1 MTMNFITELETEFKA
16 KQHPENA
23 LPMAKYMKDL
33 FPFFGIKTD
42 ERRAIFK
49 SIFKTHQAEINENA
63 RAISWELFLKKE
75 RELQYCGIEL
85 LIKNLKNKYVI
96 DDIIWIEKLLITN
109 SWWDSVDTI
118 SKFILGDYLQ
128 QFPAEIPTV
137 VARFSNAENIWLNR
151 SVILFQ
157 LGYKSQT
164 DFNLLQSL
172 CTKHSNSNEFFIRKA
187 IGWALREY
195 AKTDPEAVRGFVL
208 QSNLKPLSKKEAL
221 KNI

>member
-1 MTMNFITELETEFKA
+1 MTFITELENTFA
-16 KQHPENA
+16 ANSNAENA

-42 ERRAIFK
+42 ERRALFK
-49 SIFKTHQAEINENA
+49 SVYKKHLVEINSNI
-63 RAISWELFLKKE
+63 RAIGWELFLKKE
-75 RELQYCGIEL
+75 RELQYCGIEI
-85 LIKNLKNKYVI
+85 LIKNLKKNYVI
-96 DDIIWIEKLLITN
+96 EDIVWIEKLLITN

-118 SKFILGDYLQ
+118 SKYILGDYLQ
-128 QFPAEIPTV
+128 QFPTEIATV
-137 VARFSNAENIWLNR
+137 VQRFSNAENMWLNR

-157 LGYKSQT
+157 LGYKSKT
-164 DFNLLQSL
+164 DFSLLQYL
-172 CTKHSNSNEFFIRKA
+172 CLKHSHSNAFFIRKA

-195 AKTDPEAVRGFVL
+195 AKTDPEAVREFVL

>member
-137 VARFSNAENIWLNR
+137 VSRFSNAENIWLNR

>member
-1 MTMNFITELETEFKA
+1 MTFITALENEFKTH
-16 KQHPENA
+16 QHPENA

-49 SIFKTHQAEINENA
+49 SLCKKHQVEIDSNA
-63 RAISWELFLKKE
+63 RAIGWELFLKRE
-75 RELQYCGIEL
+75 RELQYCGIEII
-85 LIKNLKNKYVI
+85 IKNLKNNYVI
-96 DDIIWIEKLLITN
+96 EDIVWIEKLLITN

-128 QFPAEIPTV
+128 QFPSEIATV
-137 VARFSNAENIWLNR
+137 VKRFSNAKNMWLNR

-157 LGYKSQT
+157 LGYKSKT
-164 DFNLLQSL
+164 DFNILQSL
-172 CTKHSNSNEFFIRKA
+172 CLKNSHSNEFFIRKA

-195 AKTDPEAVRGFVL
+195 AKTDPEAVREFVL

>member
-23 LPMAKYMKDL
+23 VPMAKYMKDL

-49 SIFKTHQAEINENA
+49 SICNKHQAEISTNT
-63 RAISWELFLKKE
+63 RTIGWELFQKKE
-75 RELQYCGIEL
+75 RELQYCGIEI
-85 LIKNLKNKYVI
+85 LIKNLKKKYVI
-96 DDIIWIEKLLITN
+96 EDIVWIEKLLITN
-109 SWWDSVDTI
+109 SWRDSVDTI

-128 QFPAEIPTV
+128 QFPSEIPAV
-137 VARFSNAENIWLNR
+137 VARFSNADNIWLNR

-195 AKTDPEAVRGFVL
+195 AKTDPNAVRNFV
-208 QSNLKPLSKKEAL
+208 SKTNLKPLSKKEAL

>member
-1 MTMNFITELETEFKA
+1 M
-16 KQHPENA
+16 
-23 LPMAKYMKDL
+23 
-33 FPFFGIKTD
+33 
-42 ERRAIFK
+42 
-49 SIFKTHQAEINENA
+49 
-63 RAISWELFLKKE
+63 
-75 RELQYCGIEL
+75 
-85 LIKNLKNKYVI
+85 
-96 DDIIWIEKLLITN
+96 
-109 SWWDSVDTI
+109 
-118 SKFILGDYLQ
+118 
-128 QFPAEIPTV
+128 
-137 VARFSNAENIWLNR
+137 ARFSNAENIWLNR

>member
-1 MTMNFITELETEFKA
+1 MNFITELENNFIA
-16 KQHPENA
+16 KQNGENA
-23 LPMAKYMKDL
+23 LAMSKYIKNL

-42 ERRAIFK
+42 ERRTTFK
-49 SIFKTHQAEINENA
+49 SICKKHRDEIKSNA
-63 RAISWELFLKKE
+63 RAIGWELFLKKE
-75 RELQYCGIEL
+75 RELQYCGIE
-85 LIKNLKNKYVI
+85 IISNTLKNNYAVE
-96 DDIIWIEKLLITN
+96 DIRWIEQFLITN

-128 QFPAEIPTV
+128 QYPNEIPTV
-137 VARFSNAENIWLNR
+137 VTRFSTAENMWLNR

-157 LGYKSQT
+157 LGYKSKT
-164 DFNLLQSL
+164 DFKLLQSL
-172 CTKHSNSNEFFIRKA
+172 CIQHSHSNEFFIRKA

-195 AKTDPEAVRGFVL
+195 AKTDPEAVREFVL

>member
-1 MTMNFITELETEFKA
+1 MKFITELENEFKTN
-16 KQHPENA
+16 QHPENA

-49 SIFKTHQAEINENA
+49 SVCKKNQAEINSNA
-63 RAISWELFLKKE
+63 RAIGWELFLKKE
-75 RELQYCGIEL
+75 RELQYCGIEI
-85 LIKNLKNKYVI
+85 LIKNLKNNYVI
-96 DDIIWIEKLLITN
+96 EDVIWIEKLLITN

-128 QFPAEIPTV
+128 QFPTEITTV
-137 VARFSNAENIWLNR
+137 VERFSNAENMWLNR

-164 DFNLLQSL
+164 DFKLLQSL
-172 CTKHSNSNEFFIRKA
+172 CLKHSHSNEFFIRKA

-195 AKTDPEAVRGFVL
+195 AKTDPEAVRKFVL

>member
-1 MTMNFITELETEFKA
+1 MNFITNLENEFKNN
-16 KQHPENA
+16 KHLENA

-33 FPFFGIKTD
+33 FPFFGIKTE

-49 SIFKTHQAEINENA
+49 SVCKKNQTEIDSNA
-63 RAISWELFLKKE
+63 RTIAWELFTKKE
-75 RELQYCGIEL
+75 RELQYCGIEII
-85 LIKNLKNKYVI
+85 IKTLKNNYI
-96 DDIIWIEKLLITN
+96 IEDIVWIEKLLITN

-128 QFPAEIPTV
+128 QFPSEIDTV
-137 VARFSNAENIWLNR
+137 VKRFSNAKNIWLNR

-157 LGYKSQT
+157 LGYKSKT

-172 CTKHSNSNEFFIRKA
+172 CLKYSHSNEFFIRKA

-195 AKTDPEAVRGFVL
+195 AKTDPEAVREFVL

>member
-1 MTMNFITELETEFKA
+1 
-16 KQHPENA
+16 
-23 LPMAKYMKDL
+23 MAKYMKDL

-49 SIFKTHQAEINENA
+49 SLCKKHQTEINSNV
-63 RAISWELFLKKE
+63 RAIGWELFLKKE
-75 RELQYCGIEL
+75 RELQYCGIEIL
-85 LIKNLKNKYVI
+85 LKNLKKDYQVE
-96 DDIIWIEKLLITN
+96 DIQWIEKLLIIN

-128 QFPAEIPTV
+128 QFPNEIPTV
-137 VARFSNAENIWLNR
+137 VKRFSSAENMWLNR

-157 LGYKSQT
+157 LGYKSKT

-172 CTKHSNSNEFFIRKA
+172 CIQHSYSNEFFIRKA

-195 AKTDPEAVRGFVL
+195 AKTNSEAVRKFVL
-208 QSNLKPLSKKEAL
+208 QTNLKPLSKKEAL

>member
-1 MTMNFITELETEFKA
+1 MNFITELETEFKA
-16 KQHPENA
+16 NQHPENA

-49 SIFKTHQAEINENA
+49 SICKTHQAEINENA
-63 RAISWELFLKKE
+63 RVISWELFLKKE

-96 DDIIWIEKLLITN
+96 DDIIWIEKLLNTN

-137 VARFSNAENIWLNR
+137 VSRFSNAENIWLNR

>member
-49 SIFKTHQAEINENA
+49 SICNKHQAEISTNT
-63 RAISWELFLKKE
+63 RTIGWELFQKKE
-75 RELQYCGIEL
+75 RELQYCGIEI
-85 LIKNLKNKYVI
+85 LIKNLKKKYVI
-96 DDIIWIEKLLITN
+96 EDIVWIEKLLITN

-128 QFPAEIPTV
+128 QFPSEIPAV
-137 VARFSNAENIWLNR
+137 VARFSNADNIWLNR

-195 AKTDPEAVRGFVL
+195 AKTDPNAVRNFV
-208 QSNLKPLSKKEAL
+208 SKTNLKPLSKKEAL

>member
-1 MTMNFITELETEFKA
+1 MNFITELENTFAENAKA
-16 KQHPENA
+16 ENA
-23 LPMAKYMKDL
+23 LPMAKYMKNL

-42 ERRAIFK
+42 KRRAIFK
-49 SIFKTHQAEINENA
+49 SLCKKHQTEINSNV
-63 RAISWELFLKKE
+63 RAIGWELFLKKE
-75 RELQYCGIEL
+75 RELQYCGIEIL
-85 LIKNLKNKYVI
+85 LKNLKNNYQVE
-96 DDIIWIEKLLITN
+96 DIIWIEQLLTTN

-128 QFPAEIPTV
+128 QFSNEIPTV
-137 VARFSNAENIWLNR
+137 IKRFSTAENMWLNR

-157 LGYKSQT
+157 LGYKSKT
-164 DFNLLQSL
+164 DFKLLQSL
-172 CTKHSNSNEFFIRKA
+172 CIQHSHSNEFFIRKA

-195 AKTDPEAVRGFVL
+195 AKTDPEAVREFVL

>member
-1 MTMNFITELETEFKA
+1 MNFITELETEFKA
-16 KQHPENA
+16 KQHSENA
-23 LPMAKYMKDL
+23 EPMAKYMKNL

-42 ERRAIFK
+42 ERRTIFK
-49 SIFKTHQAEINENA
+49 SICKKYQTEIDTNT
-63 RAISWELFLKKE
+63 RTIGWELFQKKE
-75 RELQYCGIEL
+75 RELQYCGIEI
-85 LIKNLKNKYVI
+85 LIKNLKKKYVI
-96 DDIIWIEKLLITN
+96 EDIVWIEKLLITN

-128 QFPAEIPTV
+128 QFPSEIPTV
-137 VARFSNAENIWLNR
+137 VAQFSNADNIWLNR

-195 AKTDPEAVRGFVL
+195 AKTDPNMVRDFVTKT
-208 QSNLKPLSKKEAL
+208 NLKPLSKKEAL

>member
-16 KQHPENA
+16 KQHLENA
-23 LPMAKYMKDL
+23 LPMAKYMKNL

-49 SIFKTHQAEINENA
+49 AVCKKHQDEINTNT
-63 RAISWELFLKKE
+63 RSIGWELFLKKE
-75 RELQYCGIEL
+75 RELHYCGIEII
-85 LIKNLKNKYVI
+85 IKSLKNKYVI
-96 DDIIWIEKLLITN
+96 EDIIWIEKMLITN

-118 SKFILGDYLQ
+118 SKFILGDYLH

-137 VARFSNAENIWLNR
+137 VKQFSSAKNIWLNR
-151 SVILFQ
+151 SALLFQ
-157 LGYKSQT
+157 LGYKSKT
-164 DFNLLQSL
+164 DFKLLQSL
-172 CTKHSNSNEFFIRKA
+172 CVHHSSSNEFFIRKA

-195 AKTDPEAVRGFVL
+195 AKTDPDAVRDFV
-208 QSNLKPLSKKEAL
+208 SKTNLKPLSKKEAL